1 VQARLFGAFEQAD
14 NSTTR
19 QHGGT
24 GLGLN
29 ITRRLAQLMGG
40 DAGVD
45 STPGQGSLF
54 WFTARLKKDPQGELP
69 RAGEPAKVD
78 ERAIAERFTGRRVL
92 LVEDDDVAAE
102 AVMRSLQ
109 RAGIPCPVTW
119 VEDGQAAL
127 EVLLEQGAQRKA
139 PRPRLILLDLNMPR
153 MNGFEFL
160 EAARA
165 DPRLKGEIIFVLT
178 TSSADS
184 DRSRA
189 YDENVAGYM
198 VKSAVGPQFAKLT
211 QLLDGYRRAVQ
222 LL

>member
-1 VQARLFGAFEQAD
+1 MSESAP
-14 NSTTR
+14 
-19 QHGGT
+19 
-24 GLGLN
+24 LN
-29 ITRRLAQLMGG
+29 
-40 DAGVD
+40 
-45 STPGQGSLF
+45 
-54 WFTARLKKDPQGELP
+54 
-69 RAGEPAKVD
+69 
-78 ERAIAERFTGRRVL
+78 VL

-102 AVMRSLQ
+102 AVVRSLQ
-109 RAGIPCPVTW
+109 RAGIPCTVTW

-127 EVLLEQGAQRKA
+127 EVLRGQNNRQQA

-160 EAARA
+160 EVVRA
-165 DPRLKGEIIFVLT
+165 DPQLKEEVIFVLT

-222 LL
+222 LP